1 MSRVLL
7 VATTTGYQIRS
18 FGEAAAKLG
27 VELVVASD
35 RCDHLEDPWRD
46 GAIAIRLHDRAAS
59 VRAVQSALADRPV
72 RGVVAVGDRPAVL
85 AAAVASSM
93 GLPGNTVEAAERSR
107 NKLLARHA
115 FQAARLPVPRFSLVS
130 PGASPLQAAEHAS
143 YPAVVKPLALSGS
156 RGVIR
161 VDDAAACAVA
171 VDRVRRLLLSPDV
184 GEERDRAHGYILI
197 ESFVPGREKAV
208 EGILVDGVL
217 KTLAIFDK
225 PDPLDGPF
233 FEETIYVTPSIEPPA
248 VQEAIST
255 VIATAARG
263 LGLRHGPVHAECR
276 VNDRGGVRPG
286 SGAAADWRALCARPA
301 VRGWRRWRG
310 VARGDPA
317 APRAGTGCE
326 RSLAGDR
333 RLRRDDDSDS
343 AARCFPGGDR
353 GRGGPGRRVRA
364 GRPHYCEN

>member
-115 FQAARLPVPRFSLVS
+115 FQALRLPVPRFSLVS
-130 PGASPLQAAEHAS
+130 PGAIPLQVAEHAS

-171 VDRVRRLLLSPDV
+171 VDR
-184 GEERDRAHGYILI
+184 
-197 ESFVPGREKAV
+197 
-208 EGILVDGVL
+208 
-217 KTLAIFDK
+217 
-225 PDPLDGPF
+225 
-233 FEETIYVTPSIEPPA
+233 
-248 VQEAIST
+248 
-255 VIATAARG
+255 
-263 LGLRHGPVHAECR
+263 
-276 VNDRGGVRPG
+276 
-286 SGAAADWRALCARPA
+286 
-301 VRGWRRWRG
+301 
-310 VARGDPA
+310 
-317 APRAGTGCE
+317 
-326 RSLAGDR
+326 
-333 RLRRDDDSDS
+333 
-343 AARCFPGGDR
+343 
-353 GRGGPGRRVRA
+353 
-364 GRPHYCEN
+364 